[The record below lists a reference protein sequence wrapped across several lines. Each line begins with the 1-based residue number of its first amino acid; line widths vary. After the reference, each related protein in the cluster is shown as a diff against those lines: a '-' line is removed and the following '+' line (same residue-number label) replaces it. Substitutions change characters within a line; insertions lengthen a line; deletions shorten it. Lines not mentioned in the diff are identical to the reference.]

1 MEKMNTKKMNRKIH
15 RWLGIFTAIPMI
27 IILSTG
33 VLLLL
38 KKDISWIQPSTQKG
52 SSKEVK
58 LHFDDILNIVSKLPD
73 INLKHWEDINRLD
86 IRPNKGII
94 KVRGNNNWE
103 VQLDSKT
110 GKVLQIAERRS
121 DIIES
126 IHDGTFF
133 HKHVKLWIFLPMA
146 ILLIILWITG
156 LYLFSFSTFSKKS
169 K

>member
-1 MEKMNTKKMNRKIH
+1 
-15 RWLGIFTAIPMI
+15 MI

-38 KKDISWIQPSTQKG
+38 KKDISWIQPATQKG
-52 SSKEVK
+52 SSKELKVT
-58 LHFDDILNIVSKLPD
+58 FNDIINIVKKLPHV
-73 INLKHWEDINRLD
+73 NLKNWEDINRLD

-110 GKVLQIAERRS
+110 GEVLHIAERRS

-126 IHDGTFF
+126 IHDGSFF
-133 HKHVKLWIFLPMA
+133 HKNIKLWVFLPMA
-146 ILLIILWITG
+146 LLLIILWITG
-156 LYLFSFSTFSKKS
+156 LYLFSSSYFKK
-169 K
+169 KLK